1 MKNKRLAV
9 FITPILI
16 GLIAIGLLNTLLDT
30 SDNGIVIPLTEKH
43 RGVCWVGG
51 PQEINANHL
60 QKVANHNVNWISQT
74 PFGWQRG
81 YNNPE
86 IGTNKNVERKG
97 YQAWWGERDEGLRIT
112 TRLAKEKGIK
122 TILKPH
128 IWLRDDQG
136 KWRGEIEMDSEEDW
150 QEWFAN
156 YEEFI
161 LHYAQLAQE
170 EGMEMLCIGTELHKT
185 CTERDADWRTLIQK
199 IREVYSGQLTYAAN
213 FSDEY
218 QEIGFWDELDF
229 IGVQAYFSLTNLEE
243 APLEE
248 LKKGWE
254 KPIEDLQKFSKKFN
268 KPVLFTEVG
277 YKSTKNSGKT
287 PWEWPQRISQ
297 EERQKIHSNQHQADL
312 YEAMFSEVFN
322 QPFIAGV
329 HLWKWYPTFGEPN
342 NRYNRTSEFNIDF
355 TPQGKP
361 AEEVMS
367 KWFNSFAQ

>member
-9 FITPILI
+9 FFTPILI
-16 GLIAIGLLNTLLDT
+16 GLIGIGLLNTLID
-30 SDNGIVIPLTEKH
+30 SRNRVIKIPIKHKH

-51 PQEINANHL
+51 PQEINASHL

-86 IGTNKNVERKG
+86 IGTNKKVEQEG
-97 YQAWWGERDEGLRIT
+97 WQPWWGERDEGLRVT
-112 TRLAKEKGIK
+112 TRLAKDKGIK

-150 QEWFAN
+150 LEWFAN

-161 LHYAQLAQE
+161 LHYAQLAE
-170 EGMEMLCIGTELHKT
+170 EENMEMLCIGTELHKT
-185 CTERDADWRTLIQK
+185 CTERDENWRALIKK
-199 IREVYSGQLTYAAN
+199 IRSVYSGQLTYAAN
-213 FSDEY
+213 FSNEY
-218 QEIGFWDELDF
+218 QEISFWDELDF
-229 IGVQAYFSLTNLEE
+229 IGVQAYFSLTDKEE
-243 APLEE
+243 ESLEE
-248 LKKGWE
+248 LKKGWK
-254 KPIEDLQKFSKKFN
+254 KPIKELEAFSRKFN

-277 YKSTKNSGKT
+277 YKSTKDSGIT
-287 PWEWPQRISQ
+287 PWEWPQRISKEKRKQ
-297 EERQKIHSNQHQADL
+297 LHSNTQQADL

-322 QPFIAGV
+322 KPFIAGV
-329 HLWKWYPTFGEPN
+329 HLWKWYPTFGEQTD
-342 NRYNRTSEFNIDF
+342 RHRQSQEFNIDF

-361 AEEVMS
+361 AEEVMA
-367 KWFNSFAQ
+367 KWFNAFAQ